1 MYWLV
6 FIYIAICA
14 LFEIRN
20 KRINRKAF
28 YAIYAVLILM
38 TVLRQGQGSDYY
50 NYMEIYKEVDVI
62 SSQSSALALFVM
74 KDPLYALINYAAI
87 QLGIGY
93 KLFSA
98 IISLVIM
105 VLMYGFYKNA
115 CHRSAVALFMLY
127 ATFYLIYPFSGIRQ
141 GLTMAIVLGI
151 LYPLLKERKYW
162 KYYTILF
169 IVSFLHQSVL
179 ICALFPMIYRLRVKS
194 SILILIGIVCA
205 AIMVLGI
212 DWTRILPLPEVIL
225 TRAEDYT
232 IDATSSS
239 TKYLAM
245 IVRIIVVLPIFLV
258 SDKRYRE
265 SPELNGVRNILFTG
279 FVVFSMFSFSD
290 LIASRM
296 AIYFRMFEGL
306 FIFLLLFKAN
316 LRRLN
321 MQIGGYYFL
330 IACILFTK
338 DIGSFISQG
347 EYRNCNIITYPYL
360 TVFDSNETI
369 MYYRHNLSSADRIE

>member
-38 TVLRQGQGSDYY
+38 TVLRQGQGTDYY

-62 SSQSSALALFVM
+62 SSQSALALFVM
-74 KDPLYALINYAAI
+74 KDPLFSLINYAAI

-141 GLTMAIVLGI
+141 GLTMAIVLGV
-151 LYPLLKERKYW
+151 LYPLLKQHKYW
-162 KYYTILF
+162 KYYTILI
-169 IVSFLHQSVL
+169 IVSFIHQSIL
-179 ICALFPMIYRLRVKS
+179 ICALLPMIYRLRLKTS
-194 SILILIGIVCA
+194 SLMLVGIVCA
-205 AIMVLGI
+205 GIMVLGI
-212 DWTRILPLPEVIL
+212 DWTQALPLPEAL
-225 TRAEDYT
+225 STRAEDYME
-232 IDATSSS
+232 ASSGS
-239 TKYLAM
+239 KYLAM
-245 IVRIIVVLPIFLV
+245 IVRILVILPIFLV

-265 SPELNGVRNILFTG
+265 NPELAGVRNIIFMG

-296 AIYFRMFEGL
+296 SIYFRMFEGL
-306 FIFLLLFKAN
+306 FIYLLLFQSK
-316 LRRLN
+316 LRKLN
-321 MQIGGYYFL
+321 MQIGAYYFF
-330 IACILFTK
+330 IACVLFTK
-338 DIGSFISQG
+338 DIGAFMSQG